1 MATATT
7 TVRKSKTL
15 VKDIEGGHQ
24 DAIVTMIL
32 RFCVA
37 VHDSDDVTRVAAQYV
52 FPDELTT
59 VLDDIAANEGEAGL
73 RRVATAAGARVKH
86 LSTTVQAAGM
96 PFPPHVLATPAG
108 LPQDAAIVDWGTV
121 VDAIQIVLH
130 NQIISDVQNDTPDR
144 HANSV
149 IPTGDKQ
156 PAKTARR
163 FVPKQHDEFV
173 TLNNTQLKYR
183 RDDFI
188 GKTVT
193 IDKSDSNKVKAPVE
207 CTVTG
212 IGPKAVKLHKVTGT
226 DDVVF
231 VTRGTNDAL
240 LKRIVIQHNIPKHL
254 G

>member
-7 TVRKSKTL
+7 TVKKSKTL

-86 LSTTVQAAGM
+86 LSTTLQAAGM

-121 VDAIQIVLH
+121 VDAIQVVIRK
-130 NQIISDVQNDTPDR
+130 QGTPATAPAAVQDD
-144 HANSV
+144 HKNSV
-149 IPTGDKQ
+149 VPTGKIKQ
-156 PAKTARR
+156 R

-173 TLNNTQLKYR
+173 TLNNTQLQYR

-240 LKRIVIQHNIPKHL
+240 LKRIVIQHNIPTA
-254 G
+254 